1 MTLTENPPLPT
12 APGGRDDSDAGG
24 GRGALAFIAMAGLLI
39 ALVATVVV
47 IGLIGLLR
55 DDGSAG
61 AGGIG
66 TDAGVGAEASTLGI
80 TLSEFTIGGDLV
92 AAPGDVSLAITNDG
106 TQQHNLVVRETGA
119 ATPML
124 NGGDG
129 ATLELGTLDAGTYE
143 LFCNVPGHA
152 ESGMTASLEITSEP
166 APMGDAAAP
175 VGDAHGGAHD
185 FTSPDFDADAM
196 DRIMEESIRAFP
208 AATEGLGNQLLEP
221 KILPD
226 GTKEF
231 ELTAA
236 ITPWEVSPGKFVDA
250 WTYNG
255 VVPGPMIK
263 VDVGDKVKVI
273 FNNDTPMGS
282 DIHWH
287 GLPVPNSQDGV
298 SPLTQP
304 TVKSGDSFI
313 YEFTLDEP
321 MIAMYHAHMHSQIS
335 VPNGMFATFFVG
347 ENPIPR
353 GQTISGIT
361 IPEDMEPAVD
371 IPMVLNDAGVIGLSL
386 NGKSFPATAPMV
398 LAKGQWASVHYY
410 NEGLTPHPMHL
421 HGFPQLVYA
430 KDGIP
435 LDQPYWAD
443 TINVAPGERYSV
455 IFQAAEPG
463 LWVWHCHI
471 LPHVESE
478 AGMFGMVTAVV
489 VSGPVAR
496 AQAAEEPVTEE
507 PVTEDTTAQG

>member
-1 MTLTENPPLPT
+1 MT
-12 APGGRDDSDAGG
+12 A
-24 GRGALAFIAMAGLLI
+24 LLI
-39 ALVATVVV
+39 ALVGSLLV
-47 IGLIGLLR
+47 IGVVGLFQ
-55 DDGSAG
+55 DDDAG
-61 AGGIG
+61 ASGSGGG
-66 TDAGVGAEASTLGI
+66 GATTIDVS
-80 TLSEFTIGGDLV
+80 LSEFAIDGNLT
-92 AAPGDVSLAITNDG
+92 APPGDVTLAVTNAG
-106 TQQHNLVVRETGA
+106 TMQHNLVVEPLGEQ
-119 ATPML
+119 TPML
-124 NGGDG
+124 NGGDT
-129 ATLELGTLDAGTYE
+129 ASLALGTVEAGEYR

-152 ESGMTASLEITSEP
+152 ASGMDTTLVIS
-166 APMGDAAAP
+166 GDAAAG
-175 VGDAHGGAHD
+175 GDAAAAGTHSGGHTTD
-185 FTSPDFDADAM
+185 FTSPDFDAA
-196 DRIMEESIRAFP
+196 RWTRSWRSRSGP
-208 AATEGLGNQLLEP
+208 SRPTTEGIGNQLLEP

-250 WTYNG
+250 WAYNG
-255 VVPGPMIK
+255 MVPGPMIK
-263 VDVGDKVKVI
+263 VDVGDTVRVI

-287 GLPVPNSQDGV
+287 GLPVPNSEDGV

-304 TVKSGDSFI
+304 TVKSGESYI

-321 MIAMYHAHMHSQIS
+321 MIAMYHAHMHSQVS
-335 VPNGMFATFFVG
+335 VPNGMFAAFIVG

-361 IPEDMEPAVD
+361 IPEDLEPAVEM
-371 IPMVLNDAGVIGLSL
+371 PMVLNDAGVIGLTL
-386 NGKSFPATAPMV
+386 NGKSFPATEPLV

-410 NEGLTPHPMHL
+410 NEGLTAHPMHL

-443 TINVAPGERYSV
+443 TINIAPGERYSV

-471 LPHVESE
+471 LTHAESE
-478 AGMFGMVTAVV
+478 TGMFGMVTAVV

-496 AQAAEEPVTEE
+496 DEAAAE
-507 PVTEDTTAQG
+507 PVTEDTTAEG

>member
-1 MTLTENPPLPT
+1 VTLLDDPPAPT
-12 APGGRDDSDAGG
+12 APERGADDSGG
-24 GRGALAFIAMAGLLI
+24 GGLVFIAMAGVLV

-55 DDGSAG
+55 DENGGGDAGDGSASG
-61 AGGIG
+61 PTTI
-66 TDAGVGAEASTLGI
+66 DVS
-80 TLSEFTIGGDLV
+80 LSEFAIDGNLA
-92 AAPGDVSLAITNDG
+92 AAPGAVTLAVVNEG
-106 TQQHNLVVRETGA
+106 TQQHNLVVEELGME
-119 ATPML
+119 TPML
-124 NGGDG
+124 NGGDA
-129 ATLELGTLDAGTYE
+129 ATLDLGTVDAGEYR
-143 LFCNVPGHA
+143 LFCSVTGHA
-152 ESGMTASLEITSEP
+152 EAGMDTTLVIG
-166 APMGDAAAP
+166 GDAAA
-175 VGDAHGGAHD
+175 GGEAAAGSHSGGHAD
-185 FTSPDFDADAM
+185 WTSPDFDADEM

-208 AATEGLGNQLLEP
+208 TATEGIGNQLLEP

-255 VVPGPMIK
+255 MVPGPMIK
-263 VDVGDKVKVI
+263 VDVGDKVRVI

-287 GLPVPNSQDGV
+287 GLPVPFNQDGV

-304 TVKSGDSFI
+304 PVKSGDSFI

-335 VPNGMFATFFVG
+335 VPNGMFAAFIVG

-361 IPEDMEPAVD
+361 IPADLEPAVE

-386 NGKSFPATAPMV
+386 NGKSFPATEPLV

-410 NEGLTPHPMHL
+410 NEGLTAHPMHL

-435 LDQPYWAD
+435 LDHPYWAD

-455 IFQAAEPG
+455 IFQGAEPG

-471 LPHVESE
+471 LTHVESE
-478 AGMFGMVTAVV
+478 DGLFGMATAVV
-489 VSGPVAR
+489 VSDAVATEEEAAAEPVA
-496 AQAAEEPVTEE
+496 
-507 PVTEDTTAQG
+507 EDTSAEG

>member
-1 MTLTENPPLPT
+1 MTVLDDPP
-12 APGGRDDSDAGG
+12 APSTPDKGGSEGG
-24 GRGALAFIAMAGLLI
+24 GSLVFIAMAGVLI
-39 ALVATVVV
+39 ALVATVVI

-55 DDGSAG
+55 DEGDGGG
-61 AGGIG
+61 AGGEG
-66 TDAGVGAEASTLGI
+66 AAEATTIDVS
-80 TLSEFTIGGDLV
+80 LSEFAIDGNLT
-92 AAPGDVSLAITNDG
+92 AAPGAVTLAVVNEG
-106 TQQHNLVVRETGA
+106 TQQHNIVVEELGMETP
-119 ATPML
+119 TL
-124 NGGDG
+124 NGGETASLD
-129 ATLELGTLDAGTYE
+129 LGTVAAGEYRV
-143 LFCNVPGHA
+143 FCSVTGHA
-152 ESGMTASLEITSEP
+152 ESGMDTTLVV
-166 APMGDAAAP
+166 GDSAAA
-175 VGDAHGGAHD
+175 GGGEAAAGGHSGGHAD
-185 FTSPDFDADAM
+185 WTSPDFDADAM

-208 AATEGLGNQLLEP
+208 ASTEGKGNQLLEP

-236 ITPWEVSPGKFVDA
+236 ITPWEVSPGKFVDV

-255 VVPGPMIK
+255 MVPGPMIK

-287 GLPVPNSQDGV
+287 GLPVPNNQDGV

-304 TVKSGDSFI
+304 TVKSGESFT

-335 VPNGMFATFFVG
+335 VPNGMFAAFIVG

-361 IPEDMEPAVD
+361 IPADLKPAVE
-371 IPMVLNDAGVIGLSL
+371 IPMVLNDAGVIGLTL
-386 NGKSFPATAPMV
+386 NGKSFPATDPLV

-410 NEGLTPHPMHL
+410 NEGLTAHPMHL

-435 LDQPYWAD
+435 LDYPYWAD

-455 IFQAAEPG
+455 LFQGAEPG

-471 LPHVESE
+471 LTHVES
-478 AGMFGMVTAVV
+478 ADGLFGMATAVV
-489 VSGPVAR
+489 VSDDVAR
-496 AQAAEEPVTEE
+496 KQSAGEE
-507 PVTEDTTAQG
+507 PVTEDTTAEG